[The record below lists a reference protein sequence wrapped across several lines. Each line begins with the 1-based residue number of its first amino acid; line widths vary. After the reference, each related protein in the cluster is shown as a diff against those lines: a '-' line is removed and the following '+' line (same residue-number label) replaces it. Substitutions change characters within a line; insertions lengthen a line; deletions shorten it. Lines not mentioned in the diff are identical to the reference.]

1 MIWLSNAAAEP
12 SVTHSEKLESS
23 MFIKSLTVA
32 AVLALTAVAAPVMA
46 QSASTTGSGSITVIR
61 PLTLTKTA
69 DLKFGTVVRPAT
81 GSGTAVISAAGARSV
96 TGGVVGLSSGDAPAA
111 AAFTVAGEGGQ
122 SVSVTVPASF
132 SMANGTD
139 TLVVTTS
146 NSLTGS
152 AASQTLSNALGSAGS
167 LAFTVGGSVPVA
179 STTATG
185 AYTGTFTVSAAYN

>member
-1 MIWLSNAAAEP
+1 MIWLSNAAAEA
-12 SVTHSEKLESS
+12 SVAHPEKLESS

>member
-1 MIWLSNAAAEP
+1 MFWLSNAAAEP
-12 SVTHSEKLESS
+12 SVTHPEKLESS

-32 AVLALTAVAAPVMA
+32 AILALTAVAAPVMA

>member
-1 MIWLSNAAAEP
+1 MIMK
-12 SVTHSEKLESS
+12 T
-23 MFIKSLTVA
+23 SLIAA
-32 AVLALTAVAAPVMA
+32 AVLVLTAAAAPAMA
-46 QSASTTGSGSITVIR
+46 QSSSATGSGSITVIR
-61 PLTLTKTA
+61 PLTITKTA
-69 DLKFGTVVRPAT
+69 DLKFGTVVRPGT
-81 GSGTAVISAAGARSV
+81 GSGSVVVSAAGARSV
-96 TGGVVGLSSGDAPAA
+96 TGGVVGLTSGDAPAA
-111 AAFTVAGEGGQ
+111 AAFSVAGEGGQ
-122 SVSVTVPASF
+122 SVSITIPATF

-167 LAFTVGGSVPVA
+167 LAFSVGGSTPIA